1 MKLVTI
7 IIPFYKKKKFILKT
21 LNSILNQSF
30 NKFQILIIYD
40 DNNLKD
46 LNFLKKIKNKKI
58 KIVVNKKNLGAGY
71 SRNIGIR
78 KAKTKYIA
86 FCDAD
91 DIWHKNKLKKQIFLM
106 EKNNI
111 DFLHSDYKIMNDQN
125 KIIGKMKI
133 QKEMTYNSLLKSCDI
148 GLSTVVIRTKYLKKN
163 LFSKLKTKEDYA
175 LWLKLLRNNIKIEG
189 VNQTL
194 VTWRKNSFSLSSN
207 ITQKFL
213 DAFRLYFIY
222 EKFDFIKSLYFTF
235 RLSIFYLIKRFL
247 QKKNLLK

>member
-1 MKLVTI
+1 MKLVTV

-46 LNFLKKIKNKKI
+46 LFFLKKIKNKKI
-58 KIVVNKKNLGAGY
+58 KILINKKNLGAGY
-71 SRNIGIR
+71 SRNVGIR

-91 DIWHKNKLKKQIFLM
+91 DIWHKHKLKKQIFLM

-111 DFLHSDYKIMNDQN
+111 EFLHSDYKIMNDNN
-125 KIIGKMKI
+125 KIIGKMRI
-133 QKEMTYNSLLKSCDI
+133 QKEMTYNRLLKSCDI
-148 GLSTVVIRTKYLKKN
+148 GLSTVIIKTKCLKKN

-175 LWLKLLRNNIKIEG
+175 LWLKLLRNGIKIEG
-189 VNQTL
+189 VNQSL

-207 ITQKFL
+207 IEQKFL
-213 DAFRLYFIY
+213 DAFRLYYIY
-222 EKFDFIKSLYFTF
+222 EKFNFIKSLYLTF
-235 RLSIFYLIKRFL
+235 RLSMFFLIKRFI
-247 QKKNLLK
+247 QKKNLLR

>member
-91 DIWHKNKLKKQIFLM
+91 DIWHKNKLKKQ
-106 EKNNI
+106 NH
-111 DFLHSDYKIMNDQN
+111 HS
-125 KIIGKMKI
+125 
-133 QKEMTYNSLLKSCDI
+133 
-148 GLSTVVIRTKYLKKN
+148 
-163 LFSKLKTKEDYA
+163 F
-175 LWLKLLRNNIKIEG
+175 
-189 VNQTL
+189 
-194 VTWRKNSFSLSSN
+194 F
-207 ITQKFL
+207 
-213 DAFRLYFIY
+213 
-222 EKFDFIKSLYFTF
+222 
-235 RLSIFYLIKRFL
+235 
-247 QKKNLLK
+247 